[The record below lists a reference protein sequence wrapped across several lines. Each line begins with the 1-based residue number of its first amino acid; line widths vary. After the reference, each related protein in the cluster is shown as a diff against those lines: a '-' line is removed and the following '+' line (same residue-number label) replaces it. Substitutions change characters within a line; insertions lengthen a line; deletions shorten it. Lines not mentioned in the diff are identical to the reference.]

1 MDLNS
6 PPYCLIEYETALNPF
21 TWHQPN
27 IRHCY
32 LGQKGEGEGRE
43 RKELKKLKAQKKKY
57 GRKISNET
65 RSIFNR
71 IFKKKKKLIAT
82 FRSKKLN

>member
-43 RKELKKLKAQKKKY
+43 RKELKKLKAQKKNTGGKY
-57 GRKISNET
+57 RTKRALFLIAFS
-65 RSIFNR
+65 
-71 IFKKKKKLIAT
+71 KKKKKL
-82 FRSKKLN
+82 